1 MADNTSAVLRWS
13 ARSETVGTPIGLH
26 CYPTT
31 LSRSAEVVHPIN
43 PLRGS
48 VHDHVG
54 DVVATLVLLRKVN
67 ALG

>member
-31 LSRSAEVVHPIN
+31 HN
-43 PLRGS
+43 
-48 VHDHVG
+48 DVG
-54 DVVATLVLLRKVN
+54 DVVATLVFLRKVN